1 MPSMINNRMV
11 LEAVSRHMGF
21 SDLSDS
27 ETYNYSNFL
36 ENPLVILLQLADQ
49 TAAQWFG
56 C

>member
-1 MPSMINNRMV
+1 MIDNRMV
-11 LEAVSRHMGF
+11 MEAVSRHMGF

-27 ETYNYSNFL
+27 EKYNYSNFL
-36 ENPLVILLQLADQ
+36 DNPLVVLLQLADQ